1 LKNISKNSNAN
12 VVSPIEMLF
21 QLNRRNGMLIE
32 GSTKWQKENQNAL
45 RLGAVFEAKLFAVI

>member
-21 QLNRRNGMLIE
+21 QLNRRSGMLIE
-32 GSTKWQKENQNAL
+32 DQPNGKK
-45 RLGAVFEAKLFAVI
+45 KIKMLFALGSF